1 LARIVWM
8 SDSPL
13 RASGFGL
20 VTAEVCKRL
29 ANLGHDILVLGW
41 WSADEVKLS
50 NFDVKPCPVSP
61 KGASAA
67 IAKHLADFQP
77 DVLITLGDV
86 PWLSFIAGKEV
97 QYVISAARV
106 RWFIYYPV
114 DGVLSDGRLPV
125 EWVNVL
131 SKADEAIT
139 MSKFGLIAT
148 ERSGIRATVIPHG
161 CDTELFRPPLDKED
175 AKRRLG
181 YNGKFVILSDARN
194 HRRKQIPR
202 ALDIVR
208 NLDIPKSKLVFHLH
222 TNSDAEEDV
231 ESYRYN
237 LRADIDL
244 LGLEFVKGLRDGT
257 PPSTLSI
264 MELAA
269 LYAAAD
275 VYLLASFGEG
285 FGLPTLQAASSG
297 VVPIVP
303 ANSAST
309 ELVGSHGFA
318 ISCDSSSGDEFGIPR
333 YFINRQQ
340 ATLAVQQLYFNP
352 DLLRARS
359 MAGRSF
365 ALGFSWDHAV
375 RSFDALVRFHTGMKD
390 PHPANHAK
398 GSRTNGA
405 ILVSDEPKSLNE
417 GTIRQTGHDVS
428 ILPIPLIGIPTR
440 LEIRR
445 QPQLAATPPL
455 LLVEQ
460 SCINRLRPLER
471 IFPGVI
477 IHKVGISDRLSSKD
491 LCALINGATLVVD
504 PKRKIHA
511 QLDYICAIRGVNFL
525 GKSNLWPAAK
535 GQSLTMQARCLLTDY
550 AFSDARVS
558 AAERLARN
566 LIAMQRPQID
576 IQ

>member
-1 LARIVWM
+1 
-8 SDSPL
+8 
-13 RASGFGL
+13 
-20 VTAEVCKRL
+20 
-29 ANLGHDILVLGW
+29 
-41 WSADEVKLS
+41 
-50 NFDVKPCPVSP
+50 
-61 KGASAA
+61 
-67 IAKHLADFQP
+67 
-77 DVLITLGDV
+77 
-86 PWLSFIAGKEV
+86 
-97 QYVISAARV
+97 
-106 RWFIYYPV
+106 V
-114 DGVLSDGRLPV
+114 DGVLSDGRLPL

-257 PPSTLSI
+257 PPSTLNI
-264 MELAA
+264 IELAA

-340 ATLAVQQLYFNP
+340 ATLAVQQLYLNP

-365 ALGFSWDHAV
+365 ALSFSWDHAV

-390 PHPANHAK
+390 RDPANHAK
-398 GSRTNGA
+398 GRLANGA
-405 ILVSDEPKSLNE
+405 ILVPDEPKSLNE
-417 GTIRQTGHDVS
+417 GTTRQTGHDVS

-455 LLVEQ
+455 ILVEQ
-460 SCINRLRPLER
+460 SCIDRLRALER
-471 IFPGVI
+471 IFPGII
-477 IHKVGISDRLSSKD
+477 IHNVGISGRLAAKE
-491 LCALINGATLVVD
+491 LRALIDGATLVVD

-511 QLDYICAIRGVNFL
+511 QLDYICALRGVNFL
-525 GKSNLWPAAK
+525 GKSNLWPSAK

-550 AFSDARVS
+550 AFSDARLS
-558 AAERLARN
+558 TAARLARN
-566 LIAMQRPQID
+566 LGCGTTARNGRSMIH
-576 IQ
+576 